1 MGMERTQEAGKVS
14 QSSRAG
20 DCSQTGMYV
29 AKEEFILK
37 TSAGMSVLHLGCVGF
52 TDLDPHDRVKSAKRS
67 LHWKLSQQSKAVGVD
82 RSVAVIEEL
91 RELGV
96 FHNIVAG
103 DVERLEDVPIE
114 QKFDVIIAGDIIEHL
129 SNPGRML
136 DGIKRFCK
144 KGTRVIITT
153 PNAFGGPNF
162 MRYAAGRFR
171 EGAEHV
177 MSFNQQNLATLLAR
191 HGYTIT
197 ESHTCYQPRS
207 ADGRS
212 KLLFEAGKKLLQLL
226 PRLGGT
232 LLVVVTPTNVE

>member
-1 MGMERTQEAGKVS
+1 
-14 QSSRAG
+14 
-20 DCSQTGMYV
+20 MYV

-37 TSAGMSVLHLGCVGF
+37 TSSGMSVLHLGCVGF
-52 TDLDPHDRVKSAKRS
+52 TDLNPRDRVQSAKRS

-91 RELGV
+91 RDHGI
-96 FHNIVAG
+96 FSNIVAG
-103 DVERLEDVPIE
+103 DVERLEEVSID
-114 QKFDVIIAGDIIEHL
+114 QKFDVIVAGDIIEHL

-144 KGTRVIITT
+144 KETRVIITT

-162 MRYAAGRFR
+162 LRYAAGRFR

-177 MSFNQQNLATLLAR
+177 MCFNQQNLETLLGR
-191 HGYTIT
+191 HGYAIS
-197 ESHTCYQPRS
+197 ELHTCYQPRS

-212 KLLFEAGKKLLQLL
+212 KLLFETGKRLLQFL
-226 PRLGGT
+226 PRFGGT
-232 LLVVVTPTNVE
+232 LLAVAVPTNIE